1 MPRAAAVLQTERE
14 PAGRTQLGDG
24 GFLQGHNKTVANL
37 TKRPKSTPHHR
48 GRVAARLLALAPV
61 FERNEAHT
69 HVLPLPH
76 EAEALDGH
84 DAGNLGLLQQV
95 LLGLLQHGHGTVAR
109 GTRRQLRHDHHGALV
124 FRRQEGCRQT
134 GINQRRTGNDGAV
147 HAQHH
152 HRALEQLAQQA
163 FIGLGAAPQTTVEP
177 VEEGAEEAGF
187 LIMRMPLGNGLEH
200 GSAQRGGQCE
210 RKEAREAD
218 GYRHHDGELAV
229 NIACGA
235 AEESQRHKHGNHDHR
250 HAHNGAR
257 NLLHGL
263 DSGFFG

>member
-1 MPRAAAVLQTERE
+1 MPGTAAVLQMERKA
-14 PAGRTQLGDG
+14 AGSAQFGNGRH
-24 GFLQGHNKTVANL
+24 LQGHDKTVANL
-37 TKRPKSTPHHR
+37 AERPKGAPGHR
-48 GRVAARLLALAPV
+48 GGIAAGSLAFAPV
-61 FERNEAHT
+61 FERNKAHA

-76 EAEALDGH
+76 EAEALNGD
-84 DAGNLGLLQQV
+84 DAVDFRLFQQI
-95 LLGLLQHGHGTVAR
+95 LLGLLQHGYGAFAR
-109 GTRRQLRHDHHGALV
+109 GARRQLRHHYHGALV
-124 FRRQEGCRQT
+124 FRRQEGGGQA

-229 NIACGA
+229 DIACSA